1 MKTAFVVC
9 VLALLPTLAAAD
21 YVATEE
27 EEAAMRARIA
37 KNPPTAE
44 TLTAQPYPG
53 AKLDP
58 VCSAAQSA
66 PRQPQMMVYCFYT
79 RDPIDK
85 VQAHLDGPGKPDP
98 AVYVRADRGNV
109 VDAQS
114 RVTIADIT
122 KIAYY
127 VNVASPTAKQPAA
140 ATTSSRSNDADSRG
154 RCDSGR
160 ARLDSGGSCPSRRA
174 ARAGSRRRKAG
185 GRLDDRPESSR
196 AGKEAEGV
204 AGVLTAVGRPGD
216 RCGLFL
222 V

>member
-127 VNVASPTAKQPAA
+127 VNVASPAAKQPAA
-140 ATTSSRSNDADSRG
+140 ATTSSAATTPTPAADATPAEAAPVVAQPAQDPAAEKQEDDSTT
-154 RCDSGR
+154 
-160 ARLDSGGSCPSRRA
+160 AQ
-174 ARAGSRRRKAG
+174 
-185 GRLDDRPESSR
+185 
-196 AGKEAEGV
+196 GKK
-204 AGVLTAVGRPGD
+204 LK
-216 RCGLFL
+216 GLLGF
-222 V
+222 

>member
-85 VQAHLDGPGKPDP
+85 VQVHLDGPGKPDP

-140 ATTSSRSNDADSRG
+140 ATTSSAATTPTPAADATPAEAAPVVAQPAQDPAAEKQEDDSTT
-154 RCDSGR
+154 
-160 ARLDSGGSCPSRRA
+160 AQ
-174 ARAGSRRRKAG
+174 KAV
-185 GRLDDRPESSR
+185 EQ
-196 AGKEAEGV
+196 GKK
-204 AGVLTAVGRPGD
+204 LK
-216 RCGLFL
+216 GLLGF
-222 V
+222 

>member
-127 VNVASPTAKQPAA
+127 VNVASPAAKQPAA
-140 ATTSSRSNDADSRG
+140 ATTSSAATTPTPAADATPAEAAPVVAQPAQDPAAEKQEDDSTT
-154 RCDSGR
+154 
-160 ARLDSGGSCPSRRA
+160 AQ
-174 ARAGSRRRKAG
+174 KAV
-185 GRLDDRPESSR
+185 EQ
-196 AGKEAEGV
+196 GKK
-204 AGVLTAVGRPGD
+204 LK
-216 RCGLFL
+216 GLLGF
-222 V
+222 

>member
-27 EEAAMRARIA
+27 EEAAMRTRIA

-66 PRQPQMMVYCFYT
+66 PRQPNIMVYCFYT

-85 VQAHLDGPGKPDP
+85 VQAHLSGPGKPDP
-98 AVYVRADRGNV
+98 AVYVRADRDSV

-114 RVTIADIT
+114 RVVISDVTMIE
-122 KIAYY
+122 YY
-127 VNVASPTAKQPAA
+127 VNVAPPAAKKPAASPTPVVDATPAA
-140 ATTSSRSNDADSRG
+140 AAPAAAQPAQEPAAAKPEDDSSDVQEAV
-154 RCDSGR
+154 
-160 ARLDSGGSCPSRRA
+160 
-174 ARAGSRRRKAG
+174 
-185 GRLDDRPESSR
+185 EQ
-196 AGKEAEGV
+196 GKK
-204 AGVLTAVGRPGD
+204 LK
-216 RCGLFL
+216 GLLGF
-222 V
+222 

>member
-140 ATTSSRSNDADSRG
+140 ATTSAAATTPTPAADATPAVPASTPAEASPVVAQPAQDPAAEKQEDDSTT
-154 RCDSGR
+154 
-160 ARLDSGGSCPSRRA
+160 AQ
-174 ARAGSRRRKAG
+174 KAV
-185 GRLDDRPESSR
+185 EQ
-196 AGKEAEGV
+196 GKK
-204 AGVLTAVGRPGD
+204 LK
-216 RCGLFL
+216 GLLGF
-222 V
+222 

>member
-9 VLALLPTLAAAD
+9 ILALLPTLAAAD

-140 ATTSSRSNDADSRG
+140 ATTSSAATTPTPAADATPAEAAPVVAQPAQDPAAEKQEDDSTT
-154 RCDSGR
+154 
-160 ARLDSGGSCPSRRA
+160 AQ
-174 ARAGSRRRKAG
+174 KAV
-185 GRLDDRPESSR
+185 EQ
-196 AGKEAEGV
+196 GKK
-204 AGVLTAVGRPGD
+204 LK
-216 RCGLFL
+216 GLLGF
-222 V
+222 

>member
-127 VNVASPTAKQPAA
+127 VNVASPAAKQPAA
-140 ATTSSRSNDADSRG
+140 ATTSSAATTPTPAADATP
-154 RCDSGR
+154 
-160 ARLDSGGSCPSRRA
+160 AEA
-174 ARAGSRRRKAG
+174 AQVVAQPAQDPAAEKQEDDPTTAQKAV
-185 GRLDDRPESSR
+185 EQ
-196 AGKEAEGV
+196 GKK
-204 AGVLTAVGRPGD
+204 LK
-216 RCGLFL
+216 GLLGF
-222 V
+222 

>member
-140 ATTSSRSNDADSRG
+140 ATMSSAATTPTPAADATPAVPASTPAEAAPVVAQPAQDPAAEKQEDDSTT
-154 RCDSGR
+154 
-160 ARLDSGGSCPSRRA
+160 AQ
-174 ARAGSRRRKAG
+174 KAV
-185 GRLDDRPESSR
+185 EQ
-196 AGKEAEGV
+196 GKK
-204 AGVLTAVGRPGD
+204 LK
-216 RCGLFL
+216 GLLGF
-222 V
+222 

>member
-9 VLALLPTLAAAD
+9 VLALLPSLAAAD

-66 PRQPQMMVYCFYT
+66 PRQPQTMVYCFYT

-85 VQAHLDGPGKPDP
+85 VQAHLSGPGKPDP

-127 VNVASPTAKQPAA
+127 VNAAPPTAKQSAAAAASSTAATTPTPATASTPAEPAA
-140 ATTSSRSNDADSRG
+140 AAKPEDDSTTAQ
-154 RCDSGR
+154 
-160 ARLDSGGSCPSRRA
+160 
-174 ARAGSRRRKAG
+174 KAV
-185 GRLDDRPESSR
+185 EQ
-196 AGKEAEGV
+196 GKK
-204 AGVLTAVGRPGD
+204 LK
-216 RCGLFL
+216 GLLGF
-222 V
+222 

>member
-140 ATTSSRSNDADSRG
+140 ATTSSAATTPTPAADATPAGPPRLRRKLPRSSRSP
-154 RCDSGR
+154 RRIPS
-160 ARLDSGGSCPSRRA
+160 PKSRRTT
-174 ARAGSRRRKAG
+174 RRPPRKQ
-185 GRLDDRPESSR
+185 SSR
-196 AGKEAEGV
+196 E
-204 AGVLTAVGRPGD
+204 RS
-216 RCGLFL
+216 
-222 V
+222 